1 MLRARPSQN
10 RTLLDFFHSFLSF
23 PLPYKRNHL
32 FPSMIQD
39 FQTITDSNLSMP
51 TDQANPDPM
60 QDSIASTSNSQLSK
74 EEIGRA
80 ALRSLGAPSSSTSG
94 SSYPSSRIVPSTSPS
109 SYSNFSNST
118 NSSSNSTN
126 SYFFTSPRLQSDSP
140 ASSVFASP
148 APSPAFIPSSG
159 HANLKQQQQQQQQ
172 QNNQHLQSR
181 ERASTSSSSPSSD
194 QMNIDSTSTTS
205 PPSWSHSSSPP
216 SHTHQETALSKVAQE
231 FNVSMD
237 QARQVISPNQHSTTR
252 ELPESIRRSMRDS
265 FESHEEVSSQ
275 LPTLEHI

>member
-1 MLRARPSQN
+1 
-10 RTLLDFFHSFLSF
+10 
-23 PLPYKRNHL
+23 
-32 FPSMIQD
+32 MIQD
-39 FQTITDSNLSMP
+39 FQTITDINLSMP
-51 TDQANPDPM
+51 TDQANQDPM
-60 QDSIASTSNSQLSK
+60 QASIASTSNSQLSK

-80 ALRSLGAPSSSTSG
+80 ALRSLSSSTSG

-118 NSSSNSTN
+118 NSSLNSTN
-126 SYFFTSPRLQSDSP
+126 SYFFTSPRLQSESP

-159 HANLKQQQQQQQQ
+159 HANLKQRQQQQ
-172 QNNQHLQSR
+172 QNNQHLQSS
-181 ERASTSSSSPSSD
+181 ERASTSSSSSSSD

-237 QARQVISPNQHSTTR
+237 QARQFISPNQHSATR

-275 LPTLEHI
+275 LPTLEKI